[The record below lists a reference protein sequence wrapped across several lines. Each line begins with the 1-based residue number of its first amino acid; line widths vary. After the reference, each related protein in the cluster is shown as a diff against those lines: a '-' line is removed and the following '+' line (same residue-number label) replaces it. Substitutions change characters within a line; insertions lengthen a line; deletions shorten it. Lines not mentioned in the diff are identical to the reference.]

1 MGVHRAIDSSFLK
14 DELSFTTSR
23 SGGPGGQNVNKVETK
38 VTVRFDVAG
47 SGLLTDDEKGILLR
61 KLGSRLTKEGVL
73 IISSQDSRSQ
83 LQNKENALLKLDN
96 LLARAFEKKKIR
108 KATRPTKSSKKKRV
122 LSKKLHGEKKKW
134 RQKF

>member
-1 MGVHRAIDSSFLK
+1 MKED
-14 DELSFTTSR
+14 LSFATSR

-38 VTVRFDVAG
+38 VTLRFDVAG

-108 KATRPTKSSKKKRV
+108 KATKPTKTSRKKRV
-122 LSKKLHGEKKKW
+122 VSKKLHGEKKKW

>member
-14 DELSFTTSR
+14 EDLSFTTSR

-47 SGLLTDDEKGILLR
+47 SGLLTDDEKGILL
-61 KLGSRLTKEGVL
+61 KNLASQLTKEGVL
-73 IISSQDSRSQ
+73 IISSQESRSQ
-83 LQNKENALLKLDN
+83 LQNRENALLKMDQ
-96 LLARAFEKKKIR
+96 LLARALKKKKIR

>member
-1 MGVHRAIDSSFLK
+1 MKED
-14 DELSFTTSR
+14 LSFTTSR

-38 VTVRFDVAG
+38 VTLRFDVAG

-108 KATRPTKSSKKKRV
+108 KATRPTKSSKKKRA

>member
-38 VTVRFDVAG
+38 VTLRFDVAG

-61 KLGSRLTKEGVL
+61 RLGSRLTKEGVL
-73 IISSQDSRSQ
+73 IISSQESRSQ
-83 LQNKENALLKLDN
+83 LQNRENALLKMDQ
-96 LLARAFEKKKIR
+96 LLARALKKKKIR